1 MFVGMPLVPLL
12 CLLYGDPMLKN
23 LISLFYKIQWGH
35 KQKISQYN
43 EITVHQQN
51 NVHHLAQRKPI
62 NVNVQSPF
70 TEVIHN
76 LSYF

>member
-1 MFVGMPLVPLL
+1 MFVRMPLVPLL
-12 CLLYGDPMLKN
+12 CLLYGDPQKSQMSILQT
-23 LISLFYKIQWGH
+23 QWGH
-35 KQKISQYN
+35 KQTISQCN
-43 EITVHQQN
+43 EITVHHQN

-62 NVNVQSPF
+62 NANVQSPF